1 MEGGESEAVFEAF
14 NLNPQRFINEVLNA
28 VDDMLDGAFDF
39 FLQQATV
46 ITGGGTERT
55 EELARG
61 VSSLRHLTQAVLD
74 KRMAMWEKY
83 CLRHCFAVPEGFV
96 LPKAKESSGDSLSI
110 QKGLSDPELDAQLE
124 SLRENL
130 AAAGK
135 KSAELHEEMT
145 LLEKQSTLSCS
156 YDASVAD
163 ALQLFEENPVHDM
176 FQEIGKTALELHHKM
191 VQVKMKRWED
201 MEQAR
206 VAKIHNSSREQPM
219 LHDTGISARLED
231 IEEVLSILRSK

>member
-1 MEGGESEAVFEAF
+1 MEGGESEAVFAAF

-74 KRMAMWEKY
+74 KRMAIWEKY